1 MTSGSKSARKYM
13 DWLKDN
19 PADNSVQKAITI
31 GVGSTEDGDI
41 LAISISQIMPGKEKE
56 ALEITAKM
64 NMYFSYEI
72 EDYKAKS
79 EDIWD
84 LGEVYKII

>member
-1 MTSGSKSARKYM
+1 
-13 DWLKDN
+13 
-19 PADNSVQKAITI
+19 
-31 GVGSTEDGDI
+31 
-41 LAISISQIMPGKEKE
+41 MPGKEKE

-72 EDYKAKS
+72 EGYKAKS